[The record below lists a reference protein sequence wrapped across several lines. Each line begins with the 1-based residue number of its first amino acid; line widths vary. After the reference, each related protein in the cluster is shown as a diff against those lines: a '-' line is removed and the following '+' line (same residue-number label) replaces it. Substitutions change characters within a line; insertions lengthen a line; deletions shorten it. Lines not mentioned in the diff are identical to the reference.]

1 MFYLEQTALSN
12 LIKFASLSENDSQRQ
27 SISVT
32 KDTQETRR
40 SQIQVLIQRLRGE
53 TPWREFAASMGDIN
67 HTAIIPWLKTG
78 NVGEKGKRVLAT
90 FLRRSVRDV
99 EDYLDGKYT
108 IDQFLDPQF
117 KLSEK
122 INGYTEEGISAW
134 IRYRSNLQQ
143 KVRLHRELS
152 EQISGIALDKT
163 TLRLQRSLQ
172 SLLSSRQYGD
182 SSEIAEE
189 IGLSKERI
197 DQFLR
202 GEALPCEDEITAL
215 APILAQDIDE
225 LRRAYIT
232 GSHE

>member
-1 MFYLEQTALSN
+1 MSLSN
-12 LIKFASLSENDSQRQ
+12 LINFASLSENDKQQR
-27 SISVT
+27 SITVT
-32 KDTQETRR
+32 KDAQQTRR
-40 SQIQVLIQRLRGE
+40 AQIQMLVERLRGE
-53 TPWREFAASMGDIN
+53 TPWRDFAASLGNIN
-67 HTAIIPWLKTG
+67 YTAITPWLKTG
-78 NVGEKGKRVLAT
+78 KVGEKGKRILAD
-90 FLRRSVRDV
+90 FLHRSVKDI
-99 EDYLDGKYT
+99 EDYLEGKYT
-108 IDQFLDPQF
+108 IDEFLDPQF

-122 INGYTEEGISAW
+122 INGYTEEGVSAW
-134 IRYRSNLQQ
+134 IRYRANLQQ

-163 TLRLQRSLQ
+163 TIRLQRSLQ
-172 SLLSSRQYGD
+172 TLLDSEHYKD

-225 LRRAYIT
+225 LRRVYIT